1 MNLCVVQ
8 IGNVPCSVL
17 FSSGIHLAWWRLLY
31 FIQIQEYIDLD
42 HPLFFELQDRYELS
56 NSLKTAKQIWSFQ
69 FYVVFFSRRTGMT
82 CLPWPRSR
90 SGSQPSEVHAMDLVR
105 MVSCCGKTWVKLAGK
120 PCLGETEHFWRL
132 GFGDL
137 AGMGNDYGRTSVSEG
152 LYESIRWHT
161 MAYCATSVAFFDD
174 MLLWWY
180 NSWVGL
186 KENHHRKPRFCL
198 PLKIGFM
205 GGVRRPSTRK
215 ARSKDVGLQAKPYR
229 TVPMVLHGCWRW
241 LVSVYGYWH
250 HGYSWFS
257 NYQMVINEMWMVVV
271 PCVLYFWTIFVCST
285 LSFGSFSQLNVG
297 LSECSGGPSLRWIL
311 HGLCDHNLPALLNA
325 LAKLR
330 RHQGKQK
337 PSTA

>member
-1 MNLCVVQ
+1 MNFQTAWKQQSKSGPFNSTLC
-8 IGNVPCSVL
+8 
-17 FSSGIHLAWWRLLY
+17 FSAAELGWLVSH
-31 FIQIQEYIDLD
+31 DLGQGVD
-42 HPLFFELQDRYELS
+42 PSHRKFMPW
-56 NSLKTAKQIWSFQ
+56 IWSGWSLA
-69 FYVVFFSRRTGMT
+69 V
-82 CLPWPRSR
+82 
-90 SGSQPSEVHAMDLVR
+90 E
-105 MVSCCGKTWVKLAGK
+105 KTWVELAGK